1 VVWQT
6 AQLLPTRAKPM
17 VFLGEADRQFLA
29 LLPGHAERGVAAG
42 HHLAVLRQLFGKDPG
57 QYVENPVGHAG
68 IVLGADRAVLEAHFR
83 RGGDPFG
90 LRMLAEAAVV
100 ADDGADD
107 GDDDEDEA
115 DGLEPGFAGA
125 AGSS

>member
-17 VFLGEADRQFLA
+17 VFLVKPTGSSWP

-42 HHLAVLRQLFGKDPG
+42 HHLAVLRQLFREDPG

-83 RGGDPFG
+83 RGGDPVG

-100 ADDGADD
+100 ADHGADD
-107 GDDDEDEA
+107 GDD
-115 DGLEPGFAGA
+115 
-125 AGSS
+125 